1 MIICELR
8 GIIFDIK
15 AYPINSNVFT
25 ELQQIKKQRSVGL
38 ADIING
44 GDLQFDVTKLEPHF
58 NLRGAKFHKDTDI
71 ILTGLDD
78 DYYGEGYSFYRSKI
92 NKIKIKEHNFINI
105 EQKEQFLL
113 LSINHQF
120 GLYHQFELNET
131 IQSFNHKELSIE
143 SKTFLTK
150 PVLKVGLDLFYK
162 DIKLKRK
169 NSVGFENKIKQTVII
184 EPKKTQFFNKTNYK
198 KVVDSSL
205 VRL

>member
-8 GIIFDIK
+8 GIVFDIK
-15 AYPINSNVFT
+15 AFPINSDIFN
-25 ELQQIKKQRSVGL
+25 ELQQIKKKRSIGL

-58 NLRGAKFHKDTDI
+58 NLRGAKFHKDTNI
-71 ILTGLDD
+71 ILTALDD

-105 EQKEQFLL
+105 EQEDQFLL
-113 LSINHQF
+113 LSIKHQF
-120 GLYHQFELNET
+120 GLYRQFELNES
-131 IQSFNHKELSIE
+131 IQSFNHKKLTIE

-150 PVLKVGLDLFYK
+150 PVLKLGLDLFYK
-162 DIKLKRK
+162 DIKLKIR
-169 NSVGFENKIKQTVII
+169 NSVGFENKIKQIVII
-184 EPKKTQFFNKTNYK
+184 EPKKTQFFNKTTYK

>member
-8 GIIFDIK
+8 GIVFDIK
-15 AYPINSNVFT
+15 AYPINSDVFT
-25 ELQQIKKQRSVGL
+25 ELQHIKKQRSVGL

-44 GDLQFDVTKLEPHF
+44 GDLRFDVTKLKPHF
-58 NLRGAKFHKDTDI
+58 NIRGAKFNKDTDV
-71 ILTGLDD
+71 ILTALDD

-113 LSINHQF
+113 LSINHQL
-120 GLYHQFELNET
+120 GLYHQFELNES

-150 PVLKVGLDLFYK
+150 PVLKLGLDLFYK
-162 DIKLKRK
+162 DFKLKRR

-184 EPKKTQFFNKTNYK
+184 EPKRTQFFNKTNYK

>member
-1 MIICELR
+1 MTAL
-8 GIIFDIK
+8 
-15 AYPINSNVFT
+15 
-25 ELQQIKKQRSVGL
+25 
-38 ADIING
+38 
-44 GDLQFDVTKLEPHF
+44 DV
-58 NLRGAKFHKDTDI
+58 DS
-71 ILTGLDD
+71 
-78 DYYGEGYSFYRSKI
+78 YGEGYSFYRSKI

-105 EQKEQFLL
+105 NQKEQFLL

-150 PVLKVGLDLFYK
+150 PVIKMGLDLFYK
-162 DIKLKRK
+162 DIKLKRR

-198 KVVDSSL
+198 KIVDSSL